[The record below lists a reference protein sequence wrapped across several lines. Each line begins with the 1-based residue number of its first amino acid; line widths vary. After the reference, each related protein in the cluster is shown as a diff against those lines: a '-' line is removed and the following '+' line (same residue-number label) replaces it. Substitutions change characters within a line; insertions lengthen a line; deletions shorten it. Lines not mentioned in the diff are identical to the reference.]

1 MLALLAGILAFAARP
16 RARLKVVARGFNA
29 LDSLERHVLE
39 YSRALSSVLKERCA
53 TDEGCLVVEVEW
65 KAPRYLND
73 SALEMRLQII
83 NANESFD

>member
-1 MLALLAGILAFAARP
+1 MLEEARAQKLSV
-16 RARLKVVARGFNA
+16 REA
-29 LDSLERHVLE
+29 LERL
-39 YSRALSSVLKERCA
+39 AQRCA